1 MTYRFQNPSDDIL
14 KTYLESAKTIAVVGL
29 SDRQDT
35 AAYQVA
41 KFMQA
46 MDYQI
51 VPVNPK
57 LAGQTILGELV
68 YATIK
73 AIPFEVDIVDVFR
86 RSEFL
91 PEVARDFLES
101 QAKVFWA
108 QLGLDNQEAEMILR
122 SAGKQAI
129 VMNRCLKVDYL
140 DLIIKQG

>member
-14 KTYLESAKTIAVVGL
+14 RTYLESAKTIAVVGL

-140 DLIIKQG
+140 DLINKQG

>member
-14 KTYLESAKTIAVVGL
+14 RTYLESAKTIAVVGL

-91 PEVARDFLES
+91 PEVARDF
-101 QAKVFWA
+101 
-108 QLGLDNQEAEMILR
+108 
-122 SAGKQAI
+122 
-129 VMNRCLKVDYL
+129 
-140 DLIIKQG
+140 